1 MCNNGRGNDRG
12 NTKGQEA
19 MAGRKV
25 VTSRDV
31 AREAGVSRSAVSR
44 AFTEGASVSERT
56 RQRVLAAAWKLG
68 YSPNA
73 LARGLITQRSNMV
86 GLVMADITNP
96 FYAKVL
102 ESFSEKLQ
110 SVGQRVL
117 LFSIAKVHDID
128 QALPALLQYQV
139 DGVIITS
146 AVLSSAMAETCAKTG
161 KPVILFNR
169 YVRETTTSAVCTDNV
184 AAGRRVADL
193 LLDAGHRR
201 CAFIAG
207 TANTSTSN
215 DRQRGFLDRLAA
227 RGAPPPLVDRGD
239 YRYGGGFAAAE
250 RLFTRDDPPDAVFCA
265 NDVMAMG
272 AMDLIRRVRGLRV
285 PDDVSVIGFDG
296 IAASGWPSF
305 DLTTME
311 QQVERM
317 TDEAMEI
324 LMARIADPALPPE
337 TRFVPARLVARTS
350 ARLPREA
357 LAAAS

>member
-1 MCNNGRGNDRG
+1 
-12 NTKGQEA
+12 
-19 MAGRKV
+19 MAGRKA
-25 VTSRDV
+25 VTSQDV
-31 AREAGVSRSAVSR
+31 AHEAGVSRSAVSR
-44 AFTEGASVSERT
+44 TFTEGASVSGRT
-56 RQRVLAAAWKLG
+56 RERVLAAAWKLG

-73 LARGLITQRSNMV
+73 IARSLITQRSHMV

-146 AVLSSAMAETCAKTG
+146 AVLSSAMAETCAKAG

-169 YVRETTTSAVCTDNV
+169 YVRETTTSAVCTDNA
-184 AAGRRVADL
+184 AAGRQVANL
-193 LLDAGHRR
+193 FADAGHRR

-215 DRQRGFLDRLAA
+215 DRQRGFLDRLAE

-239 YRYGGGFAAAE
+239 YRYEGGFAAAE
-250 RLFTRDDPPDAVFCA
+250 RLFARDDPPDAIFCA
-265 NDVMAMG
+265 NDVMALG
-272 AMDLIRRVRGLRV
+272 ALDLIRQVRGLRV
-285 PDDVSVIGFDG
+285 PEDVSVIGFDG
-296 IAASGWPSF
+296 IAASGWPSYE
-305 DLTTME
+305 LTTME
-311 QQVERM
+311 QQIERM
-317 TDEAMEI
+317 TSEALEI
-324 LMARIADPALPPE
+324 LLARIADPALPPE
-337 TRFVPARLVARTS
+337 TRFVPARLVPRAS
-350 ARLPREA
+350 ARLPRA
-357 LAAAS
+357 MLSAVS